1 MIRLGDRRSVH
12 PITFAP
18 GETKD
23 GKKKTATGRVVY
35 IHPQGRYC
43 TLEFEVGLREPV
55 KLRESFKLVE
65 GEIFQ

>member
-12 PITFAP
+12 PVTFDH
-18 GETKD
+18 GETKE
-23 GKKKTATGRVVY
+23 GKKKTASGRVVY

-43 TLEFEVGLREPV
+43 TLEFEVGVREPV